1 MFTIVDAAIYLQK
14 NEIGRVVAT
23 QVLLVAFVIHKKRG
37 SRPTFVIIT
46 VEKLDGF

>member
-23 QVLLVAFVIHKKRG
+23 QVLLVAFVIHKNVAVG
-37 SRPTFVIIT
+37 LHLSS
-46 VEKLDGF
+46 